1 MFAGAL
7 AASDKVNGTPFYF
20 ETQSN
25 NLIYLNDFTFT
36 QTKSIE
42 NVETIIKVNTNEFTI
57 SNNGVWNNL
66 PERNHP
72 KRKSLTKCIWKKR
85 NKISKLYKELSYFND
100 NPGKKFEIKRGDI
113 SVKLSSNRNAE
124 ILIENEKFNFSNWI
138 NFARYLCG
146 GWFEEYIYQILS
158 YYLKSG
164 QIKDLRIGLE
174 ISIKDKIDNTQDQM
188 GLDWKDKLRTIYGEL
203 YQELDIVFTDGKS
216 LYIIECKAGNVRSG
230 DLMKL
235 QNIVSHFGGIE
246 GKGIIISPFKPNS
259 KVVHR
264 KIAESRNVDL
274 LYGAEFSNKLK
285 DILSK

>member
-1 MFAGAL
+1 
-7 AASDKVNGTPFYF
+7 
-20 ETQSN
+20 
-25 NLIYLNDFTFT
+25 
-36 QTKSIE
+36 
-42 NVETIIKVNTNEFTI
+42 
-57 SNNGVWNNL
+57 
-66 PERNHP
+66 
-72 KRKSLTKCIWKKR
+72 
-85 NKISKLYKELSYFND
+85 
-100 NPGKKFEIKRGDI
+100 
-113 SVKLSSNRNAE
+113 
-124 ILIENEKFNFSNWI
+124 
-138 NFARYLCG
+138 
-146 GWFEEYIYQILS
+146 
-158 YYLKSG
+158 
-164 QIKDLRIGLE
+164 
-174 ISIKDKIDNTQDQM
+174 M

-216 LYIIECKAGNVRSG
+216 LYIIECKAGKVRSG